1 MTRVKGTYLPGC
13 KSVREI
19 FHVITILF
27 PVPAPCFSRMP
38 WKALQPFVCPCR
50 PAFLFH
56 DFCPLLSWAID
67 RSSVSA
73 FPAGVIFP
81 CKGTASVQP
90 SSTAALTGSRI
101 ERQPSQIEDEL
112 SVPRRVGYSVKSLTV
127 SLPFLFFT
135 RCLSCMQNLSRQGS
149 RKAPRKGKKKNDQQ
163 IKFQDYA

>member
-27 PVPAPCFSRMP
+27 PVPAPCFNRMP

-81 CKGTASVQP
+81 CKGTASVRS
-90 SSTAALTGSRI
+90 SSTAALTGPRI
-101 ERQPSQIEDEL
+101 KRQPSANQ
-112 SVPRRVGYSVKSLTV
+112 RFGYSVKFPAYLLAFAV
-127 SLPFLFFT
+127 LFP
-135 RCLSCMQNLSRQGS
+135 LLDPHVKSIPKGS
-149 RKAPRKGKKKNDQQ
+149 RKGLDKREK
-163 IKFQDYA
+163 

>member
-1 MTRVKGTYLPGC
+1 
-13 KSVREI
+13 
-19 FHVITILF
+19 
-27 PVPAPCFSRMP
+27 MP

-73 FPAGVIFP
+73 FPAGGIFP

-90 SSTAALTGSRI
+90 SSTAALTSSRI

-135 RCLSCMQNLSRQGS
+135 RCLSCM
-149 RKAPRKGKKKNDQQ
+149 
-163 IKFQDYA
+163 